1 MESAAKA
8 SNPTPYTVPV
18 SYNPEEKFATDVV
31 RMITSGCRNPGG
43 TLDTDK
49 LRSLLDR
56 VVTLVGEET
65 GVMPSAVTTPAI
77 SDPPNDNPRD
87 PDEWNWAEWAKC
99 HRLERGMGDMKL
111 SKQMKICSILG
122 ANVGRS
128 LDKINSLLQHELHRE
143 KEPKHLDDLLVKL
156 IIQSKSSCSEIFYEL
171 FKNLSNC
178 YNPTGMIMAAIKLG
192 YLPREDILKLYN
204 LSL

>member
-1 MESAAKA
+1 METAAKA
-8 SNPTPYTVPV
+8 SNPTPHTVPD
-18 SYNPEEKFATDVV
+18 SFNPEEKFATDVV
-31 RMITSGCRNPGG
+31 RMIKSRCCNPEGI
-43 TLDTDK
+43 LDPDK

-56 VVTLVGEET
+56 VVTLVKKET
-65 GVMPSAVTTPAI
+65 GVIPSAVTTPAI

-122 ANVGRS
+122 ANVGREF
-128 LDKINSLLQHELHRE
+128 DKINSLLQHELHRD
-143 KEPKHLDDLLVKL
+143 KEPKHLDDLVVKL
-156 IIQSKSSCSEIFYEL
+156 IIQSKSSCSEIFCEL
-171 FKNLSNC
+171 FNRFSNC

>member
-31 RMITSGCRNPGG
+31 RMITSGCRNPEG

-56 VVTLVGEET
+56 VVTLVGKET

-87 PDEWNWAEWAKC
+87 PHKWNWAEWEKR
-99 HRLERGMGDMKL
+99 HIPQRGADEMKF
-111 SKQMKICSILG
+111 SKQIQICSILG

-128 LDKINSLLQHELHRE
+128 LDKINSLLQHELHIQ
-143 KEPKHLDDLLVKL
+143 KGPKHLDDLIVKL
-156 IIQSKSSCSEIFYEL
+156 IIQSKISCSEIFCDL
-171 FKNLSNC
+171 LSRLSNRC
-178 YNPTGMIMAAIKLG
+178 NPTGMIMAAIALG
-192 YLPREDILKLYN
+192 YLPRKDIEKLYN
-204 LSL
+204 LPL